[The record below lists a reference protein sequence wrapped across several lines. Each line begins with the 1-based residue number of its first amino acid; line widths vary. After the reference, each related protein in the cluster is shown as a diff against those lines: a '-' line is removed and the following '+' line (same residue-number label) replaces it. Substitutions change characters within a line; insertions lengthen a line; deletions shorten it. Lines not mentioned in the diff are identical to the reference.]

1 MIPLD
6 LADPLVGMA
15 GMTTRAERCI
25 AGRQAASSPRS
36 RPGLDG
42 WAVIPATWTPSPTS
56 VLFAM
61 PAEGPPFAASPRG
74 FHGRELRVRKYVPAG
89 ARDRSP
95 AGLALRASAAFRA
108 AAG

>member
-1 MIPLD
+1 MYRR
-6 LADPLVGMA
+6 AA
-15 GMTTRAERCI
+15 GSQFAQIT
-25 AGRQAASSPRS
+25 AG
-36 RPGLDG
+36 PGRLGRDSGHLDG